1 MEQFLSLMSAEVR
14 KVLQQNRVVLAF
26 VFGSAAGGT
35 ATAWS
40 DLDLGVL
47 LDRAVPSQRYQR
59 IRLRLLEQLSTVI
72 KGRPLDVVILNNA
85 SPLLAQLVITRGKV
99 LFCQDEEL
107 KAEFQVKTLQEFD
120 DAYYLRRV
128 Y

>member
-1 MEQFLSLMSAEVR
+1 MSAEVR